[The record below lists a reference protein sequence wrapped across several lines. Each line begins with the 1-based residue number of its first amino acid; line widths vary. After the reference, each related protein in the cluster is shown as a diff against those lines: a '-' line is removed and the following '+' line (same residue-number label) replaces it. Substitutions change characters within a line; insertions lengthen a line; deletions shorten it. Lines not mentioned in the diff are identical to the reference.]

1 MLIINK
7 LYCRNTATTL
17 LQYST
22 KFTTSTTFL
31 QKWCFFYNVEF
42 LNKTYVVVYQLY
54 LGVVELVESVEVA
67 PYLYYIAEKGVIAVI
82 SC

>member
-7 LYCRNTATTL
+7 LYCRNTATTV

-54 LGVVELVESVEVA
+54 MGVVELVESVEIVS
-67 PYLYYIAEKGVIAVI
+67 YL
-82 SC
+82 